1 MEKKNKVIAVLQL
14 VMALGL
20 ILFWIGFFTVGMAPE
35 NPPPC
40 YFAYEHSFPV
50 PDIIMAVALIVS
62 SALLF
67 KGRPLGRLISLV
79 SAGALMFL
87 GVLDMCFNYQNGVYA
102 ASTMDL
108 VSNLFI
114 NIACVL
120 LGIIIIRVFRGDVR

>member
-1 MEKKNKVIAVLQL
+1 MEKKIRTIAVLQL
-14 VMALGL
+14 IMALGL
-20 ILFWIGFFTVGMAPE
+20 ILFWVGFFTVGMAPE

-50 PDIIMAVALIVS
+50 PDIIMALALIVS
-62 SALLF
+62 SVMLF
-67 KGRPLGRLISLV
+67 KGNPLGKAISLV
-79 SAGALMFL
+79 CAGSLFFL

-114 NIACVL
+114 NIACVV
-120 LGIIIIRVFRGDVR
+120 LGLIIVRGFKNDVR